1 MTRRVA
7 PLRAAPPRYGLTWR
21 TYVVNAPAG
30 FTAAWA
36 IIKLFLDPVVCRKVS
51 ILGELGKAR
60 ENRSRPRNRA
70 ARRAP
75 RRTRAARSLSL
86 RPLPSR
92 FPFADDSDP
101 PRSAPL
107 TRARRARDGPPR
119 AALSGRDAAA
129 QAGRAR

>member
-60 ENRSRPRNRA
+60 ENRSRPRNRETA
-70 ARRAP
+70 PRAAPDARRA
-75 RRTRAARSLSL
+75 LSL
-86 RPLPSR
+86 APPPPLA
-92 FPFADDSDP
+92 FPL
-101 PRSAPL
+101 R
-107 TRARRARDGPPR
+107 
-119 AALSGRDAAA
+119 
-129 QAGRAR
+129 